1 LGLVDAEVPGLKSDF
16 GVSLM
21 KDNRIAFGTGS
32 SKGDS
37 TLLSNKSVKE
47 GDRITVM
54 RKKFGGFMGIWINSD
69 YDNHHN
75 HGSEG
80 TLNASSKVTVGS
92 LNVNQNYF
100 TGGIYQVKMYNYA
113 NESCRWN

>member
-1 LGLVDAEVPGLKSDF
+1 
-16 GVSLM
+16 M

-32 SKGDS
+32 WKGDS
-37 TLLSNKSVKE
+37 TLLSNKSVKQ

-54 RKKFGGFMGIWINSD
+54 RGKFGGFMGIYINGEH
-69 YDNHHN
+69 DNHHN

-80 TLNASSKVTVGS
+80 TLNASSTITVGS

-100 TGGIYQVKMYNYA
+100 RGDINQVKIYDYA
-113 NESCRWN
+113 E